1 MKFPTFADP
10 YKNITIMWQRIQ
22 TLYLGIATG
31 LVASLFFCNI
41 ASIIGPGGEEIGIRY
56 YEKTSFLV
64 LMIMMLT
71 AHICA
76 LFSYKSWALQARVC
90 MLTCLLTA
98 GFQIWLGLD
107 FIRFRHDMIF
117 NITGVFP
124 LACAILDFLAARA
137 AMVDQ
142 LTLTAI
148 GSTRKARKKR
158 KKNQ

>member
-1 MKFPTFADP
+1 
-10 YKNITIMWQRIQ
+10 MWQRIQ

-98 GFQIWLGLD
+98 GFQIWLGVD
-107 FIRFRHDMIF
+107 FFKYHNDMVF
-117 NITGVFP
+117 SPTMTFP
-124 LACAILDFLAARA
+124 LVAAVLDIMA
-137 AMVDQ
+137 
-142 LTLTAI
+142 
-148 GSTRKARKKR
+148 TRKALIDGMMLQTVKSLKKKR
-158 KKNQ
+158 R